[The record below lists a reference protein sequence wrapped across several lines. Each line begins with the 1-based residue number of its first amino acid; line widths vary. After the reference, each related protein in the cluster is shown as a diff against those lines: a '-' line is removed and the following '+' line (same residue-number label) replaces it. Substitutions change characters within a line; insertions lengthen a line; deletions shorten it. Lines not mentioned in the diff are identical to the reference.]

1 MFTEGGDSD
10 SGEEDL
16 MATPLTKSGYS
27 QLQLEEEE
35 SRDRSQ
41 STGSEQIGRFEARN
55 SLLLPSLPLSLSLSL
70 SLSLTQSLS
79 PSTINP
85 SQIVVL
91 SLRNCGCVC

>member
-70 SLSLTQSLS
+70 SLTQSLS